1 MTGRLL
7 IVNADDYG
15 LSEGISRGILRAHDE
30 GVVTSVSVLAV
41 GPAVARS
48 AAWLRERP
56 ALGAGAHLAVVG
68 EDPPLLSAREIPT
81 LVDRRGS
88 FRPGW
93 RAFMTAAVT
102 GRVDMADVRREF
114 QAQLGR
120 LTDDLG
126 LTLSHV
132 DTHQHLHLYP
142 PVARIVTQLAAD
154 RGIGAVRVPTS
165 AALGPRG
172 LVIRHWSRALAAR
185 LNVAQLAFPQTYGG
199 LDEAGALTL
208 PRLEALVDRLAR
220 GRADVIEVNCHPGEP
235 TAGDRAR
242 YAWGYRWE
250 EELAGLTSP
259 FLRETLQRLDLRLGR
274 FSDLPPHGTRAPWAG
289 SGEPPRRT
297 G

>member
-1 MTGRLL
+1 LRERLL
-7 IVNADDYG
+7 VVNADDYG
-15 LSEGISRGILRAHDE
+15 LSEGISRGILRAHDA

-41 GPAVARS
+41 GPAVVRS
-48 AAWLRERP
+48 VAWLRDRP
-56 ALGAGAHLAVVG
+56 ALGVGAHLAVVG

-93 RAFMTAAVT
+93 RMFMTAAVT
-102 GRVDMADVRREF
+102 GRVDMADVYREF
-114 QAQLGR
+114 QAQLDR
-120 LTDDLG
+120 LVDDLG

-165 AALGPRG
+165 AAPGPRG
-172 LVIRHWSRALAAR
+172 LVIRRWSRALASR
-185 LNVAQLAFPQTYGG
+185 LNVAQLAFPQAYGG

-235 TAGDRAR
+235 TAQDRAR

-259 FLRETLQRLDLRLGR
+259 FLREALQRLDLRLGR
-274 FSDLPPHGTRAPWAG
+274 FSDLPAHGTRAPWAG
-289 SGEPPRRT
+289 GGEPPRRT